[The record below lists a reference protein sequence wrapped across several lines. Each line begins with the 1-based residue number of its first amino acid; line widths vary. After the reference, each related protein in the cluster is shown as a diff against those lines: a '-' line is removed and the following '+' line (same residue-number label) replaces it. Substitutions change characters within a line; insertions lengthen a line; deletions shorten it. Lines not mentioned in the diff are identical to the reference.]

1 MFTHTHR
8 FTIAVLV
15 IVLVLGLTAVT
26 VMAQGGKDTS
36 PEQNK
41 ALIAEYFNAISGK
54 EKTDEL
60 QQKYI
65 ADSDQVLKDH
75 IVAFEAG
82 FPLYELIAEDMIAEG
97 DKVVVRATFRGTHQ
111 GEFAGI
117 PATGISV
124 EMPLIIIY
132 RVEDGKIVEH
142 WMQADV
148 MGLMQQLGALPT
160 PESTE

>member
-1 MFTHTHR
+1 MFTHNHR
-8 FTIAVLV
+8 FFIAVLV
-15 IVLVLGLTAVT
+15 IALVLGFTAAV
-26 VMAQGGKDTS
+26 VMAQGGETTS
-36 PEQNK
+36 SEQNK

-132 RVEDGKIVEH
+132 RIENGKIVEH